1 MAKNLTLEQSFDKL
15 EEIIGMM
22 ENGNIS
28 LDEFFKLY
36 KEGVKLVGN
45 CNKQLDKVEKQ
56 IIVVNSDGEQEETDE
71 EF

>member
-1 MAKNLTLEQSFDKL
+1 MAKNLTLEQLFDKL

-28 LDEFFKLY
+28 LDESFKLY

>member
-28 LDEFFKLY
+28 LDESFKLY

>member
-22 ENGNIS
+22 ENGNIP
-28 LDEFFKLY
+28 LDESFKLY